1 MHEVE
6 ICSTVASQTVTVAY
20 VASNRQWK
28 RGSDGVTVA
37 LTLMHA
43 VVPAVISCQMCAC
56 EPKLPCQHPCSSSS
70 HLPLHAAVFFPS
82 LPPSTT
88 LPAFI
93 HILALFRF
101 DVMHLFLY
109 ETKVKEK
116 IRKNIL
122 RKPWYGMELHS
133 IPSVTS
139 AAIWLVQPSG
149 VFEILG
155 DKFLIHCLW
164 AQRSFMRMNKLKICL
179 RCLNP
184 FFGRA
189 HSQNVLRLQGLCN
202 SGMFWDGD
210 GGIGLG
216 LWAQGLIPFLGLQ
229 VKWETWWSWIK
240 VITLKHICIS
250 TARHAETIAR
260 GFSVRKSLTSTS
272 ETLKTLGRT

>member
-1 MHEVE
+1 MKM
-6 ICSTVASQTVTVAY
+6 
-20 VASNRQWK
+20 RQW
-28 RGSDGVTVA
+28 RCYSSA
-37 LTLMHA
+37 HA
-43 VVPAVISCQMCAC
+43 HACCRASCNL
-56 EPKLPCQHPCSSSS
+56 LPDVCMWAKASLSTSLLFILSSSS
-70 HLPLHAAVFFPS
+70 SCSCLLP

-109 ETKVKEK
+109 KTKVKEK

-122 RKPWYGMELHS
+122 CKPSYGMELHS

-164 AQRSFMRMNKLKICL
+164 AQMSFMRMNKLKICL

-250 TARHAETIAR
+250 TVRHAETIAR